1 MTGTAA
7 TWRRMKHRYNLY
19 GTKCETCRG
28 VYFPPRIICPNCRR
42 KGKMTDEKLSG
53 KGKVITFS
61 IVHAPPEGYS
71 LEIPYV
77 LAIIELEEGPR
88 LTSQIVDVKP
98 EMKPEHVYIGMPVE
112 MAFRKLLEQNAYGL
126 IHYGYKFRPAK

>member
-1 MTGTAA
+1 MTGIAA

-19 GTKCETCRG
+19 GSKCENCRG
-28 VYFPPRIICPNCRR
+28 VYFPPRIICPSCRR

-77 LAIIELEEGPR
+77 LAIIELVEGPR
-88 LTSQIVDVKP
+88 LTSQIVDVKA
-98 EMKPEHVYIGMPVE
+98 EKMSIGMPVE
-112 MAFRKLLEQNAYGL
+112 MAFRKLLEQSAHGL
-126 IHYGYKFRPAK
+126 IHYGYKFKPVR